1 MGPNRAHLDG
11 VFDSRNNNKWKENGT
26 LNSEN
31 INWIELTYSIEIICI
46 VLDGIDLVAIFSWIL
61 LILDSVSFYDFFLK
75 VVRQAD
81 RQKSR
86 QIFYYS
92 TCHQRKYP
100 SIFTDCFF
108 LLSWRLS
115 LDIRSG
121 IWTFIISIFNCSKI
135 PIQDFFEMFLFRSC
149 SKMKFI
155 SSDFRPFS
163 RRKLE
168 KNISSRFHN
177 FYAHLFLCGSEF
189 RCIILFLSA
198 GVNGSSPNAVSE
210 FRLGNLTSF
219 STFSFDVPFPTGLVL
234 FNLPTSSEEF
244 GLTLGARRTA
254 IRLKTSLC
262 ITWVAKDLIEGSA
275 PQSERFWHIVD
286 WPPPEELLNV
296 KIFGFSNGNTNH
308 IETGFKRFL
317 ISSKVMS
324 KLTIS
329 IFKNRYMQ
337 IKNPIIPASESFSGN
352 N

>member
-163 RRKLE
+163 RWKLE
-168 KNISSRFHN
+168 KKYFIKVSLFWCSPIPMWIRIPLHN
-177 FYAHLFLCGSEF
+177 FILICRCQWLKPQ
-189 RCIILFLSA
+189 RCIRI
-198 GVNGSSPNAVSE
+198 
-210 FRLGNLTSF
+210 SF
-219 STFSFDVPFPTGLVL
+219 GESDFF
-234 FNLPTSSEEF
+234 FNLF
-244 GLTLGARRTA
+244 VWCA
-254 IRLKTSLC
+254 ISYR
-262 ITWVAKDLIEGSA
+262 
-275 PQSERFWHIVD
+275 
-286 WPPPEELLNV
+286 
-296 KIFGFSNGNTNH
+296 
-308 IETGFKRFL
+308 TGF
-317 ISSKVMS
+317 IQPSNV
-324 KLTIS
+324 
-329 IFKNRYMQ
+329 
-337 IKNPIIPASESFSGN
+337 
-352 N
+352 